1 MKKESVLYKEF
12 KDLLLSEEEQRLIFS
27 GYEKIVIKKGELLL
41 KKGAIVNNYYLVEK
55 GFLRSF
61 VLDIEGNQVTTN
73 FYTEGNIVLEET
85 SFFLRSATQENIE
98 VLLSFREHCDFLV
111 AVGACAINGGVPAM
125 RNSFSPD
132 QCLKEAYIDGMG
144 IVDGQIPDDPELPT
158 LLAKVLPIESQV
170 KIDCHLPGC
179 PPPPAAFLEVV
190 NAFHHN
196 RPVNLDYDLRHFD

>member
-1 MKKESVLYKEF
+1 MNLTNSKLRIATCSLAGCFGCHMSFLDMDEQ
-12 KDLLLSEEEQRLIFS
+12 LLE
-27 GYEKIVIKKGELLL
+27 
-41 KKGAIVNNYYLVEK
+41 LVELVEFNRSPLTDIK
-55 GFLRSF
+55 TLSHCHIGF
-61 VLDIEGNQVTTN
+61 VEGGLCN
-73 FYTEGNIVLEET
+73 
-85 SFFLRSATQENIE
+85 QENIE